1 MGGFRGNPGRR
12 ENEMT
17 TTANAI
23 APSAATRE
31 TRVLAVLTLAA
42 GLAVVFLT
50 GFAHSATLHDAAH
63 DTRHAMAFPCH

>member
-1 MGGFRGNPGRR
+1 MATSATA
-12 ENEMT
+12 T
-17 TTANAI
+17 T
-23 APSAATRE
+23 PSVTKKD

-42 GLAVVFLT
+42 GLGIVYLT

>member
-1 MGGFRGNPGRR
+1 MATSATA
-12 ENEMT
+12 T
-17 TTANAI
+17 THPITKKD
-23 APSAATRE
+23 

-42 GLAVVFLT
+42 GLGIVYLT